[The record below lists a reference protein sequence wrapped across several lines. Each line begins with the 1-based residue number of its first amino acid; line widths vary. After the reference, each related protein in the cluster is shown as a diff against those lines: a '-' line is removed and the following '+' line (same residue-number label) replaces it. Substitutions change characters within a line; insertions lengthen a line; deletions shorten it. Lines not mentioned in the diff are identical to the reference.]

1 MLEVVGNIA
10 IMYTQRI
17 KPPPK
22 LSQYIAHFWLW
33 EQNNIT
39 TLPNMLPGTGV
50 EMLFNFGDLLK
61 LKTYQQSQLHTND
74 CVLVCPRKSLIQF
87 QATGKTKLLS
97 IRFRS
102 AGFFTLFGLPLT
114 ELSDQAIS
122 TEQLLPTSLLAQL
135 IEAKSDIARVT
146 LLEQWLLQKL
156 IKVTNQDFALQ
167 WAIDKIYY
175 QNQSDSITE
184 VKHQLKCSERT
195 FQRKFKLFTGVDAKY
210 FERTARF
217 QSTLKALLTAQST
230 QYLAVAFDH
239 GYYDQSHFIKD
250 FKYYTQSTPS
260 GYLTEQNFSLNYY
273 QTI

>member
-1 MLEVVGNIA
+1 
-10 IMYTQRI
+10 MYTQHI
-17 KPPPK
+17 KPTHQ
-22 LSQYIAHFWLW
+22 LSPFIAHFWLW
-33 EQNNIT
+33 EQNDT
-39 TLPNMLPGTGV
+39 VKLPNMLPGTGV
-50 EMLFNFGDLLK
+50 EILFNFGQPIIIQ
-61 LKTYQQSQLHTND
+61 TAQQSHLNTND
-74 CVLVCPRKSLIQF
+74 CIVVCPRKSLIQF
-87 QATGKTKLLS
+87 QPMGKTKILS

-114 ELSDQAIS
+114 ELSDQIIPMG
-122 TEQLLPTSLLAQL
+122 QLLPTNL
-135 IEAKSDIARVT
+135 IEQLAETKSDIAKVT
-146 LLEQWLLQKL
+146 LLEQWLLQKQVS
-156 IKVTNQDFALQ
+156 IAVQDSALQ

-260 GYLTEQNFSLNYY
+260 GYLTERNFSLNYY